1 MATNTLT
8 LTIGGDQQLTVNSTL
23 NKTGDGYDITSTF
36 GGVTI
41 SGGAKDGGKPAGAGW
56 NSGPVGLLE
65 LPVDQPG
72 PYSPG

>member
-1 MATNTLT
+1 M
-8 LTIGGDQQLTVNSTL
+8 NSTL